1 MDAYIQLISETLGP
15 FSSSFATCFIKS
27 PGILLNFSSNLL
39 VGWYQSSSTFF
50 RKNLLVQYSLSFR
63 MIKMSYHVDTLRTD

>member
-1 MDAYIQLISETLGP
+1 MLETLLRESRLGENTATWLHEFLNFLSKDLMDAYIQLISETLGP

-39 VGWYQSSSTFF
+39 VG
-50 RKNLLVQYSLSFR
+50 
-63 MIKMSYHVDTLRTD
+63 